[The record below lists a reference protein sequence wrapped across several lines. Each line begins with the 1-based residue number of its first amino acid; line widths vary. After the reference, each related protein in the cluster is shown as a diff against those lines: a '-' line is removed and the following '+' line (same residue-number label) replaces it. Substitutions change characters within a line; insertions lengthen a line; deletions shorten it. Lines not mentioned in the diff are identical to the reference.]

1 MNPTTLSDIAN
12 MAGAR
17 LIGPGDVRISRV
29 GKDSRTVGPGDL
41 YVALQGENFDGNAF
55 APGAVERGAAAVL
68 VDKEPADDLGVPVLL
83 ADDGLAALHR
93 LAAAWRARLS
103 LKVVG
108 ITGSN
113 GKTSTKEFV
122 AGVLGTQFRV
132 TKTEGNLNNH
142 IGVPLSILAATTDDT
157 AAVWEMGMN
166 HAGEIAPLAAL
177 GQPDLAIITN
187 IGVAHIENLGSQ
199 DAISLEKGMLAE
211 AILATG
217 TVVLSA
223 DDIRSPGIAAR
234 CRARVVTAGFSGGE
248 ITATNLVESDAGCA
262 FTVNSGGAT
271 YAAKISTNG
280 SHMVSNALLALAA
293 GVALGVPLQTAI
305 AGLAQATLVGGRLE
319 RRTLEG
325 VLFLDDTYNANPDSM
340 EAALKTL
347 RSLPGIGRRIA
358 VLGRMGEL
366 GDYAAE
372 GYARTGRAAAL
383 LADILVTVGPETV
396 AIADAARGA
405 GLGRVHEVDET
416 ESAAR
421 MLKNLARPGDIVL
434 VKGSRTARMETVL
447 QHFSN

>member
-1 MNPTTLSDIAN
+1 MSPTTLSEIAK
-12 MAGAR
+12 MAGAQ
-17 LIGPGDVRISRV
+17 LIGPGDAMISRAS
-29 GKDSRTVGPGDL
+29 KDSRTVGPGDL

-55 APGAVERGAAAVL
+55 APGAVERGAMAVML
-68 VDKEPADDLGVPVLL
+68 DKMPDGDLGVPVLL
-83 ADDGLAALHR
+83 VDDGLAALQR

-103 LKVVG
+103 LQVVA
-108 ITGSN
+108 ITGSS

-122 AGVLGTQFRV
+122 AAVLATQFRV

-157 AAVWEMGMN
+157 AAVWELGMN

-177 GQPDLAIITN
+177 AQPDLAIITN

-199 DAISLEKGMLAE
+199 DAIALEKGMLAE
-211 AILATG
+211 AISPSG

-223 DDIRSPGIAAR
+223 DDSHSAGVAAR
-234 CRARVVTAGFSGGE
+234 SRGRVVMTGFSGGE
-248 ITATNLVESDAGCA
+248 ITATDLVESDAGCS

-271 YAAKISTNG
+271 YPAKILTNG

-293 GVALGVPLQTAI
+293 GVALGIPLQTAI
-305 AGLAQATLVGGRLE
+305 SGLAHATFVGGRLQ
-319 RRTLEG
+319 RRTLDG

-347 RSLPGIGRRIA
+347 RSLPGAGRRIA

-366 GDYAAE
+366 GSYAAE
-372 GYARTGRAAAL
+372 GYARTGRAAAQF
-383 LADILVTVGPETV
+383 ADILVTVGTESV

-405 GLGRVHEVDET
+405 GLGRVHEVAET
-416 ESAAR
+416 ESAAL

-434 VKGSRTARMETVL
+434 VKGSRTAQMETVL
-447 QHFSN
+447 EHFSN